1 MTHDDE
7 ILMRRID
14 GELSPEESERI
25 DAAARVDP
33 ELAARLAAMRGL
45 RTAAR
50 EAFPVEV
57 DPRDLALTR
66 LIGAA
71 EPARTSALTGVRRA
85 LADAFAPRRAA
96 IWGGLA
102 TAGFVGGLLLG
113 PLLGPMLG
121 GSDEGMRILPGGV
134 LTDAGLVRVLDS
146 RLAADGADDQGRAIG
161 LTFRDGEGRWC
172 RTFRAGEAGLAGLA
186 CRQGDGWTMRAL
198 APMTPATGEVRTAGA
213 ETPEVV
219 LSAVDATLTGD
230 TLDAAAEAR
239 ARDSSWR

>member
-1 MTHDDE
+1 MTYDDE

-14 GELSPEESERI
+14 GELSAEEGERI
-25 DAAARVDP
+25 DAAARADP
-33 ELAARLAAMRGL
+33 ELAARLAIMRGL

-57 DPRDLALTR
+57 DPRDQTLTR
-66 LIGAA
+66 LISAA
-71 EPARTSALTGVRRA
+71 EPARPSVLAEVRRA
-85 LADAFAPRRAA
+85 LSDALVPRRAA

-113 PLLGPMLG
+113 PLLG
-121 GSDEGMRILPGGV
+121 GSNEGMRIQPGGV
-134 LTDAGLVRVLDS
+134 LADAGLVRVLDS

-161 LTFRDGEGRWC
+161 LTFRDGDGRWC

-186 CRQGDGWTMRAL
+186 CRQGDGWTIRAL
-198 APMTPATGEVRTAGA
+198 APTAPATGEVRTAGVEA
-213 ETPEVV
+213 PEVV
-219 LSAVDATLTGD
+219 LAAVDAALAGD

-239 ARDSSWR
+239 ARDSGWR

>member
-57 DPRDLALTR
+57 DPRDLALAR

-71 EPARTSALTGVRRA
+71 EPARTSALAGVRRA
-85 LADAFAPRRAA
+85 LADALAPRRAV

-113 PLLGPMLG
+113 PLLG
-121 GSDEGMRILPGGV
+121 GSDEGMRIQPGGE
-134 LTDAGLVRVLDS
+134 LADAGLVRVLDS

-172 RTFRAGEAGLAGLA
+172 RTFRAGEAGLTGLA
-186 CRQGDGWTMRAL
+186 CRQGDGWAMRAL
-198 APMTPATGEVRTAGA
+198 APMTPTTGEVRTAGA
-213 ETPEVV
+213 ETPGVV

-239 ARDSSWR
+239 ARDSGWR

>member
-1 MTHDDE
+1 MTYDDE

-14 GELSPEESERI
+14 GELSPEEGERI
-25 DAAARVDP
+25 DAAARADP
-33 ELAARLAAMRGL
+33 DLAARLAAMRGL

-57 DPRDLALTR
+57 DPRDQALAR

-71 EPARTSALTGVRRA
+71 TPARPSVLAKVRRA
-85 LADAFAPRRAA
+85 FADAFAPRRAA

-113 PLLGPMLG
+113 PLLG
-121 GSDEGMRILPGGV
+121 GSGEGMRIQPGGV
-134 LTDAGLVRVLDS
+134 LADAGLVRVLDS
-146 RLAADGADDQGRAIG
+146 RLAVDGADEQGRAIG
-161 LTFRDGEGRWC
+161 LTFQDGEGRWC

-198 APMTPATGEVRTAGA
+198 APMTPETGEVRTASA
-213 ETPEVV
+213 ETPAVI
-219 LSAVDATLTGD
+219 LAAVDATLAGETVD
-230 TLDAAAEAR
+230 TAAEAR
-239 ARDSSWR
+239 ARDTGWR